1 MADMEEKNVEDIQET
16 VENTLEEAEAA
27 EVAEAAAEA
36 VDETD
41 AADGGNEAGGTDAKE
56 GSTEDS
62 EKADT
67 DNKKKVFNRK
77 NKKDKKDKKDIQI
90 EELND
95 RLMRLMA
102 EYDNYRKRTDREKSS
117 MYEMGAK
124 SIVEKMLPII
134 DNFERG
140 FDCVTDEQKED
151 PFVQGM
157 DKVYSQMMTAF
168 AEAGVVAIEAVGQ
181 EFDPNIHNAVMHVDD
196 ESVGD
201 SIVVEE
207 FQKGYMYRDTLVRCS
222 MVKVA
227 N

>member
-1 MADMEEKNVEDIQET
+1 MADKEEKIVEDIEDT
-16 VENTLEEAEAA
+16 VEETAEEVCET
-27 EVAEAAAEA
+27 EVVE
-36 VDETD
+36 
-41 AADGGNEAGGTDAKE
+41 
-56 GSTEDS
+56 

-67 DNKKKVFNRK
+67 EEDGDETGEASDEDKEDDGKKKMFGRK
-77 NKKDKKDKKDIQI
+77 NKKDKKDKKDVQI

-102 EYDNYRKRTDREKSS
+102 EYDNYRKRTDKEKSS

-124 SIVEKMLPII
+124 AIVEKMLPII

-157 DKVYSQMMTAF
+157 DKVYSQMMAAF
-168 AEAGVVAIEAVGQ
+168 TEAGVVAIEAVGK

-196 ESVGD
+196 DSVGE

>member
-1 MADMEEKNVEDIQET
+1 MADKEEKIVEDIEDT
-16 VENTLEEAEAA
+16 VEETAEEVCETEVVEEKAET
-27 EVAEAAAEA
+27 EEDG
-36 VDETD
+36 DETGEASD
-41 AADGGNEAGGTDAKE
+41 EDKEDDG
-56 GSTEDS
+56 
-62 EKADT
+62 
-67 DNKKKVFNRK
+67 KKKMFGRK
-77 NKKDKKDKKDIQI
+77 NKKDKKDKKDVQI
-90 EELND
+90 EEIND

-102 EYDNYRKRTDREKSS
+102 EYDNYRKRTDKEKSS

-124 SIVEKMLPII
+124 AIVEKMLPII

-157 DKVYSQMMTAF
+157 DKVYKQMMDSL
-168 AEAGVVAIEAVGQ
+168 AEVGVTPIEAVGQ

-196 ESVGD
+196 ETVGD
-201 SIVVEE
+201 NVIVEE
-207 FQKGYMYRDTLVRCS
+207 FQKGYMYRDTIVRCS

>member
-1 MADMEEKNVEDIQET
+1 MADKEEKIVEDIEDTIEET
-16 VENTLEEAEAA
+16 AEDVCGSEVVEEKTEAE
-27 EVAEAAAEA
+27 EDS
-36 VDETD
+36 DETKEASD
-41 AADGGNEAGGTDAKE
+41 EEKEEDDG
-56 GSTEDS
+56 
-62 EKADT
+62 
-67 DNKKKVFNRK
+67 KKKMFGRK

-102 EYDNYRKRTDREKSS
+102 EYDNYRKRTDKEKSS

-124 SIVEKMLPII
+124 AIVEKMLPII

-157 DKVYSQMMTAF
+157 DKVYSQMMAAF
-168 AEAGVVAIEAVGQ
+168 TEAGVVAIEAVGK

-196 ESVGD
+196 ESVGE